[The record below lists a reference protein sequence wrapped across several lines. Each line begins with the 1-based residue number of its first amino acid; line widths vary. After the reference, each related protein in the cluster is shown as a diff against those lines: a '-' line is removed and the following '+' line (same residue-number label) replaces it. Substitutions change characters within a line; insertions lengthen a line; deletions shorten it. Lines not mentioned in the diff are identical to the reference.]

1 MSGRNMALD
10 VLVRLRDLMSGPLKR
25 AEGVV
30 KGFTNTIRKIG
41 LVGTAIAAISFT
53 APIAQAAEFQQKLLD
68 IAGTAELTHQAAFD
82 FVNQQKK
89 QYESL
94 AFVSGQFS
102 DTIAAGA
109 GQMIAAGLD
118 RSTVDAS
125 LASIAKNATAANTE
139 FADMAGVGVSLLQ
152 TLRVPADQL
161 DSALAGLIVSGK
173 LGAFEMKDMAR
184 YFPTLTSQVAKFG
197 VTGREAVNFLGAAL
211 QIAKKGTA
219 EPAEA
224 ANNLKNFLSKILA
237 PATIKNFKDAGVDI
251 EAVMKDAATKGIN
264 PIEAVIQ
271 KISKLTG
278 VSGKEIDGLMK
289 KAKANGLQGADA
301 LAMVRDELVKIH
313 GAGKLG
319 SLFQDQ
325 QVMDFLIPML
335 ANLEEYKQI
344 KDKVAAATGA
354 NSQADFETQMQGLS
368 RQFVEF
374 QETGV
379 QAIREVGL
387 AFGTWLPTINQH
399 LQAALKWLRDMD
411 AQTGGLV
418 RRSLA
423 FAGAAIFLAGA
434 LGALGIVLPFVKAGF
449 MGIWLPIKGA
459 ASALIYFGRA
469 ASGTIALQ
477 SALAAMDGAKLS
489 GLARIGAGLRG
500 IAMAIPGVS
509 MLTGIFTAIGSAIA
523 TVSAPVWLF
532 VAAIAAAGLAI
543 YRYWLPI
550 KAFFSG
556 FAEAVSPA
564 ILAVGS
570 ATGELA
576 ARMGIDTS
584 AISETLGTWK
594 QAFVGWWNDLKAWFS
609 SIDFGSLIGMKQ
621 YSAAELGDFQKLG
634 HDIGQAIVDG
644 IKSAIDSVI
653 EWFRAL
659 PSRIMSAI
667 GKIDISG
674 LISWPALPSW
684 LGGGGSGGA
693 PQPPAT
699 AEPPPNQNVKVDTTL
714 TVKAAPGTT
723 VTNTTTQTS
732 GKGSSAVNTGKS
744 VGAP

>member
-25 AEGVV
+25 AQGVV
-30 KGFTNTIRKIG
+30 KSFTDTIRKIG

-118 RSTVDAS
+118 RSTVNDS

-219 EPAEA
+219 DPAEA

-335 ANLEEYKQI
+335 ANLDEYKQI

-368 RQFVEF
+368 RQLTEF

-399 LQAALKWLRDMD
+399 LQAALKWLRETDEK
-411 AQTGGLV
+411 TGGMV
-418 RRSLA
+418 RQMLA
-423 FAGAAIFLAGA
+423 LAGGAVAAAAA
-434 LGALGIVLPFVKAGF
+434 LGVLGIVLP
-449 MGIWLPIKGA
+449 I
-459 ASALIYFGRA
+459 
-469 ASGTIALQ
+469 
-477 SALAAMDGAKLS
+477 LS
-489 GLARIGAGLRG
+489 AGLSLVAGPLRLLG
-500 IAMAIPGVS
+500 
-509 MLTGIFTAIGSAIA
+509 TAIGFIPTVLSAVA
-523 TVSAPVWLF
+523 TGLGAVSAPLWLF
-532 VAAIAAAGLAI
+532 IAAVAMAGYAI

-564 ILAVGS
+564 ISAVGS
-570 ATGELA
+570 AIGELA
-576 ARMGIDTS
+576 AKMGIDTS

-594 QAFVGWWNDLKAWFS
+594 QAFIGWWNDLKAWFS
-609 SIDFGSLIGMKQ
+609 GIDFGSLIGMKK
-621 YSAAELGDFQKLG
+621 YSAAELGDFEKLG
-634 HDIGQAIVDG
+634 HDIGQKIVDG
-644 IKSAIDSVI
+644 IKSAVDSVV

-674 LISWPALPSW
+674 LISWPTLPSW
-684 LGGGGSGGA
+684 LGGGDANPA
-693 PQPPAT
+693 PQKPVQAEAPAS
-699 AEPPPNQNVKVDTTL
+699 QNAKFDATF

-723 VTNTTTQTS
+723 VTDVKSQSS
-732 GKGSSAVNTGKS
+732 GNVNGSINTGKS
-744 VGAP
+744 VGAH